1 MTATC
6 RICGS
11 TDLAEPIRLRESMF
25 GTGET
30 FPYQQCNDC
39 ECLQIVERPGSM
51 EQYYPSTYYS
61 YGIAPRSIRNWIR
74 SLLAYYGPARLF
86 AGRDWWE
93 NPDRKSLRG
102 ANIARSSRILD
113 LGCGSGNFTASLRD
127 IGLRNVTGADPFI
140 PRDMVHPN
148 GVRILRKEA
157 SEIEGEF
164 DLVMM
169 QASLEHVWDQHGIIH
184 EIARLLAP
192 GGRCMVNIP
201 TLDSWAWDN
210 YGGNWVH
217 LDPPRHFYIYSRSGI
232 TRLLASAGLVVT
244 SIVDSASAFGILA
257 SEKVRMG
264 LPQID
269 PATGRYD
276 YERVLSSDVIAS
288 AAAKARRL
296 NQEKRGDII
305 TVYARRTDMLQPVR
319 PATWNEAVAGS
330 VKPTVTHPAA
340 AVPAT
345 QQ

>member
-1 MTATC
+1 MRRTELLLKFYTPQEFRAREVAVTEVC

-11 TDLAEPIRLRESMF
+11 TDLAEPICLRETMF

-39 ECLQIVERPGSM
+39 QCLQIVERPGSM

-61 YGIAPRSIRNWIR
+61 YGIAQRNVRNRIR
-74 SLLAYYGPARLF
+74 SFLAYYGPGWLF

-93 NPDRKSLRG
+93 NPDRKSLRE

-127 IGLRNVTGADPFI
+127 IGLHNVTGADPFI
-140 PRDMVHPN
+140 PQDMVHPN
-148 GVRILRKEA
+148 GVKILRKEA
-157 SEIEGEF
+157 CEIEGEF

-169 QASLEHVWDQHGIIH
+169 QASLEHVWDQRGIVH

-201 TLDSWAWDN
+201 TLDSWAWEN
-210 YGGNWVH
+210 YGENWVH
-217 LDPPRHFYIYSRSGI
+217 LDPPRHFYIYSRTGI
-232 TRLLASAGLVVT
+232 TRLLTSAGLEVT

-257 SEKVRMG
+257 SEKIRMG

-269 PATGRYD
+269 PATGQYD
-276 YERVLSSDVIAS
+276 YERVLPGDFIAS
-288 AAAKARRL
+288 ASNKAHKV

-305 TVYARRTDMLQPVR
+305 TVHARRS
-319 PATWNEAVAGS
+319 GS
-330 VKPTVTHPAA
+330 R
-340 AVPAT
+340 
-345 QQ
+345 